1 MPDSF
6 IYANGRISG
15 KENTLLDERMWQML
29 ISAQNEEEVLRFL
42 GDTWYGGFMQHHSL
56 EGCFINAMEV
66 TEEELVELSE
76 DDRLTRGLLHRRD
89 VRNARYIWKNQL
101 TVQRTPG
108 EIEIERPGLIPVDIL
123 EKAVHNASARE
134 ELPGLFRETLE
145 ELLET
150 EGISGPDLDRSMDNL
165 AAEVEYEELPRISSG
180 FRTFVMT
187 GLEQKNFL
195 TAGRCKLAGSSK
207 QNVQELLLLGGY
219 HSGEEIAEAYQRNTL
234 PMLIAETPGFD
245 EPARAFAE
253 ALDSGSF
260 FAFEKE
266 CDRQLLELL
275 EKGAFPVFG
284 PSPLAAFV
292 IRREMEIKH
301 LKLLVAAKIAGVDS
315 SRLQKRLP
323 RG

>member
-15 KENTLLDERMWQML
+15 KENTLLDDRMWQML
-29 ISAQNEEEVLRFL
+29 MSAQNEEEVLRFL

-56 EGCFINAMEV
+56 EGCFINAITV
-66 TEEELVELSE
+66 TEEELLELSE
-76 DDRLTRGLLHRRD
+76 DERLIRGLLHRRD
-89 VRNARYIWKNQL
+89 VRNARYIWKNL
-101 TVQRTPG
+101 LSVKKSPG
-108 EIEIERPGLIPVDIL
+108 EIEIERPGLISVDIL
-123 EKAVHNASARE
+123 EKAVHSASARE
-134 ELPGLFRETLE
+134 ELPDLFRETLE
-145 ELLET
+145 KLLET
-150 EGISGPDLDRSMDNL
+150 EGVSGPVLDRSMDNL

-187 GLEQKNFL
+187 RLEQKNFL
-195 TAGRCKLAGSSK
+195 TAGRCSFAKLSK
-207 QNVQELLLLGGY
+207 QDVQELLLHGGY
-219 HSGEEIAEAYQRNTL
+219 HSKEEIAEAYQRNTL
-234 PMLIAETPGFD
+234 PLLIAETPGFD
-245 EPARAFAE
+245 ETARAFAE

-266 CDRQLLELL
+266 CDKQLLELL
-275 EKGAFPVFG
+275 EKGALPVFG

-301 LKLLVAAKIAGVDS
+301 LRLLVAAKTVGVDA
-315 SRLQKRLP
+315 SRLQERLP

>member
-66 TEEELVELSE
+66 TEEELIELSE
-76 DDRLTRGLLHRRD
+76 DERLIRGLLHRRD
-89 VRNARYIWKNQL
+89 VRNARYIWKNL
-101 TVQRTPG
+101 LSGKKSPG
-108 EIEIERPGLIPVDIL
+108 EIEIERPGLISVDIL
-123 EKAVHNASARE
+123 EKAVHAASARE

-145 ELLET
+145 KLLET
-150 EGISGPDLDRSMDNL
+150 EGISGPTLDRSMDKL

-207 QNVQELLLLGGY
+207 QDVQELLLHGGY
-219 HSGEEIAEAYQRNTL
+219 HSREEIAEAYQRKTL
-234 PMLIAETPGFD
+234 PSLIAETPGFE

-301 LKLLVAAKIAGVDS
+301 LKLLVAAKTAGVDS
-315 SRLQKRLP
+315 GRLQERLP

>member
-15 KENTLLDERMWQML
+15 KENTLLDNRMWQML
-29 ISAQNEEEVLRFL
+29 MSAQNEEEVLRFL

-56 EGCFINAMEV
+56 EGCFINAMKV
-66 TEEELVELSE
+66 TEEELIELSE
-76 DDRLTRGLLHRRD
+76 DDRLVRGILHRRD
-89 VRNARYIWKNQL
+89 VRNARYIWKNLLSGQKSP
-101 TVQRTPG
+101 V
-108 EIEIERPGLIPVDIL
+108 EIEIERSGLISVNIL
-123 EKAVHNASARE
+123 EKAVQSAEARE
-134 ELPGLFRETLE
+134 ELPGLFRKTLE

-150 EGISGPDLDRSMDNL
+150 EEISGSALDRSMDNL

-195 TAGRCKLAGSSK
+195 TAGRCSSAGTSK
-207 QNVQELLLLGGY
+207 HDVQELLLHGGY
-219 HSGEEIAEAYQRNTL
+219 HSKEEIAEAYQRKTL
-234 PMLIAETPGFD
+234 PPLIAETPGF
-245 EPARAFAE
+245 EETARAFAE

-260 FAFEKE
+260 FSFEKE

-284 PSPLAAFV
+284 PSPLASFV

-301 LKLLVAAKIAGVDS
+301 LKLLVAAKTAGVDS
-315 SRLQKRLP
+315 SRLQERLP

>member
-1 MPDSF
+1 MPDTF

-15 KENTLLDERMWQML
+15 KETALLDDRMWQML
-29 ISAQNEEEVLRFL
+29 MSAQNEEEVLRLL

-66 TEEELVELSE
+66 TEEELIELSE
-76 DDRLTRGLLHRRD
+76 DERLVRGLLHRRD
-89 VRNARYIWKNQL
+89 VRNARYIWKNLLSVKKPQE
-101 TVQRTPG
+101 
-108 EIEIERPGLIPVDIL
+108 EIEIERPGLIPVDTL
-123 EKAVHNASARE
+123 EKAVFSAEARE
-134 ELPGLFRETLE
+134 ELPDLFRETLE

-150 EGISGPDLDRSMDNL
+150 EGISGPALDRSMDNL
-165 AAEVEYEELPRISSG
+165 AAEVEYEELPCISSG
-180 FRTFVMT
+180 FRTFVKT
-187 GLEQKNFL
+187 RLEQKNFL
-195 TAGRCKLAGSSK
+195 TAGRCRIAGLSK
-207 QNVQELLLLGGY
+207 HDVQEQLLHGGY
-219 HSGEEIAEAYQRNTL
+219 HSQEEIAEAYKKNTL
-234 PMLIAETPGFD
+234 PLLIAETQGFD
-245 EPARAFAE
+245 EPARAFAD

-260 FAFEKE
+260 FSFERE

-301 LKLLVAAKIAGVDS
+301 LKLLVAAKTVGIDGG
-315 SRLQKRLP
+315 RLQERLP